1 MAKQKKIVL
10 AWCIAGNQRNNV
22 AQVPLLDLYAA
33 IRMMALDL
41 LALHEL
47 PQYLMFLRGPLV
59 VGKSC
64 KEQQ

>member
-1 MAKQKKIVL
+1 M
-10 AWCIAGNQRNNV
+10 

-33 IRMMALDL
+33 IKMMALDL
-41 LALHEL
+41 LGLYEL

-64 KEQQ
+64 KEQR

>member
-1 MAKQKKIVL
+1 M
-10 AWCIAGNQRNNV
+10 

-41 LALHEL
+41 LGLYEL